1 MVVAKKRSGM
11 ISPRLISFMCFLESV
26 ISFTYL
32 PFPHWVKIS
41 NLSHKLNFPVHS
53 RQREQELY
61 MDQAAAHLLD
71 LNQELDV
78 SLLDQI
84 ITIAFDGQH
93 PKRSAANEF
102 LVSIK
107 GIWT

>member
-1 MVVAKKRSGM
+1 
-11 ISPRLISFMCFLESV
+11 
-26 ISFTYL
+26 
-32 PFPHWVKIS
+32 
-41 NLSHKLNFPVHS
+41 
-53 RQREQELY
+53 